1 MKIKT
6 IILLLSLI
14 TIKLQAQINMADST
28 VQVVCY
34 WDKGEKQNYS
44 ISLEK
49 IKLKNGDTT
58 SKEMTTYDVEVS
70 VIGATK
76 NSYTVQWEYKN
87 FKSNN
92 EEDLITKELS
102 TLSKGMKVIYKT
114 DELGNFIEV
123 VNWKELRDFNQKSI
137 AAIGKKYSNLP
148 ELGKILKQMENSFSS
163 KEAIESIS
171 IKDIQQFHSFHGG
184 KYKLKEEISDKI
196 KVPNLLTNVPFDADF
211 SLYLDEINETD
222 NNFILRSSQAV
233 DSEQLTE
240 ATFQYLSNMA
250 KNMNITAPKRG
261 DFKGLSNEIEVGSR
275 IHGTGW
281 IVYSIQTTTV
291 NSDNQTNIEERIIEV
306 K

>member
-123 VNWKELRDFNQKSI
+123 VNWKELRDFNQKTI

-250 KNMNITAPKRG
+250 KNMNITAPKRS

>member
-58 SKEMTTYDVEVS
+58 SKEMTTYDIEVS

-123 VNWKELRDFNQKSI
+123 VNWKELRDFNQKTI

>member
-58 SKEMTTYDVEVS
+58 SKEMTTYDIEVS

-123 VNWKELRDFNQKSI
+123 VNWKELRDFNQKTI

-250 KNMNITAPKRG
+250 KNMNITAPKRS

>member
-1 MKIKT
+1 MKINT
-6 IILLLSLI
+6 LMLLLSI
-14 TIKLQAQINMADST
+14 VAIKLQAQINMADST

-87 FKSNN
+87 YKSNN
-92 EEDLITKELS
+92 EEDVLTKELS
-102 TLSKGMKVIYKT
+102 NLGKGMKVIYKT

-123 VNWKELRDFNQKSI
+123 INWKELRDFNQKTI
-137 AAIGKKYSNLP
+137 ATISKKYSNLP
-148 ELGKILKQMENSFSS
+148 ELGKILKQLENSFSS
-163 KEAIESIS
+163 KEAIESVS

-196 KVPNLLTNVPFDADF
+196 KVPNLLTNIPFDADF
-211 SLYLDEINETD
+211 SLYLDEINEPD

-250 KNMNITAPKRG
+250 KNMNVNPPTRS
-261 DFKGLSNEIEVGSR
+261 DFKGLSNEIQVGSR